1 MRTDRITPQHL
12 QRTAIVYVRQSS
24 PEQVRSHAESTRI
37 QVGLRDQAVAFG
49 WPTPVTIVD
58 DLGVSAAGFAHRPGF
73 QHLVTEVSL
82 GHVGIILCFEA
93 SRLSRNSKD
102 WAQLFE
108 LCGLLATLV
117 ADLDQVYDLALPDDR
132 LILGV
137 KGSISEYELSLF
149 RQRSQE
155 AIRAK
160 AQRGAL
166 QFTLPAGLAWTP
178 DGQIELHPD
187 RRVQQAIRM
196 VFDTLLQFGSV
207 RRVLMW
213 LRDEQLSLPTLEHER
228 PRAITWRSPTYR
240 MVLSIVRSPFY
251 AGAYAFGRRE
261 SRTRIVAGR
270 VTRTHGHAKP
280 MPHWTALIRD
290 HHPGYISW
298 EQFER
303 NQRRLEEN
311 AHMKGTIARQAARGG
326 RCLLTGLLRCARCGR
341 MLHVVYDR
349 RGYAR
354 YQCREANRTQA
365 APRCLGFGSRRPD
378 ETVSAAILTVVQ
390 GQALQAA
397 IEAGDLAEQHDADQH
412 RALALELEQ
421 AHSHA
426 ALAARRYDAVDPDNR
441 LVAAELE
448 ARWNSALD
456 RVAEL
461 EARQQAQAR
470 LTPTA
475 VRIDRGTL
483 ESLATDLRAVWDAPT
498 SEMRVKQRIARLL
511 IQEIIA
517 DADEPTR
524 EIVLVIHWAG
534 GRHSELRIPRP
545 KPGEHRHRTGPDA
558 EGVVR
563 RMAGAWPDHEIA
575 ACLNRLGLRTGVGNT
590 WTASRVLSLRK
601 RLHLVD
607 YDEAAAKPMLTLYQ
621 AADRLGVG
629 PWVVRQLIR
638 RGRLEAT
645 QVVPCAPWQIDPAVL
660 DTDAVRRAANAVEG
674 RTLRPRS
681 HGADS
686 QTLEI
691 PGL

>member
-1 MRTDRITPQHL
+1 MVLDK
-12 QRTAIVYVRQSS
+12 
-24 PEQVRSHAESTRI
+24 
-37 QVGLRDQAVAFG
+37 
-49 WPTPVTIVD
+49 
-58 DLGVSAAGFAHRPGF
+58 
-73 QHLVTEVSL
+73 LVE
-82 GHVGIILCFEA
+82 
-93 SRLSRNSKD
+93 
-102 WAQLFE
+102 
-108 LCGLLATLV
+108 
-117 ADLDQVYDLALPDDR
+117 
-132 LILGV
+132 
-137 KGSISEYELSLF
+137 
-149 RQRSQE
+149 
-155 AIRAK
+155 
-160 AQRGAL
+160 
-166 QFTLPAGLAWTP
+166 
-178 DGQIELHPD
+178 
-187 RRVQQAIRM
+187 
-196 VFDTLLQFGSV
+196 FGSV
-207 RRVLMW
+207 RQVLMW
-213 LRDEQLSLPTLEHER
+213 LRDEHLSLPTLEHER
-228 PRAITWRSPTYR
+228 PRAITWRPPTYR

-261 SRTRIVAGR
+261 SRTRVVAGR

-280 MPHWTALIRD
+280 MSQWTALIRD

-303 NQRRLEEN
+303 NQQRLEEN
-311 AHMKGTIARQAARGG
+311 AHMKGTITRQAARGG
-326 RCLLTGLLRCARCGR
+326 RGLLAGLLRCARCGR
-341 MLHVVYDR
+341 MLHEVYDR
-349 RGYAR
+349 AGSAR

-365 APRCLGFGSRRPD
+365 APRCLGFGARRPD
-378 ETVSAAILTVVQ
+378 ETVSAAILSVVQ

-397 IEAGDLAEQHDADQH
+397 IEAGDLAEQQYHDQH

-421 AHSHA
+421 AHYQA

-448 ARWNSALD
+448 ARWNSALE
-456 RVAEL
+456 RVTEL
-461 EARQQAQAR
+461 EGRQQTQAR
-470 LTPTA
+470 LTPSS

-483 ESLATDLRAVWDAPT
+483 ESLATDLRTVWEAPS
-498 SEMRVKQRIARLL
+498 SEMRVTQRIARLL

-524 EIVLVIHWAG
+524 EIVLIIHWAG
-534 GRHSELRIPRP
+534 GRHSEMRIPRP

-575 ACLNRLGLRTGVGNT
+575 ACLNRLRLRTGAGNT

-607 YDEAAAKPMLTLYQ
+607 YDGSAAKPMLTLYQ

-638 RGRLEAT
+638 RGLLDAT
-645 QVVPCAPWQIDPAVL
+645 QVVPCAPWQIDPAML
-660 DTDAVRRAANAVEG
+660 DTDAVRRAAKAVEG

-681 HGADS
+681 RVADS